1 MLFSCTKKTTP
12 EGVLKE
18 FVSKRFSQEFEVDD
32 FQEYLAGEILNEVLA
47 EDGKYLEKI
56 NASKNFKMGKFKI
69 NAKRCIEEKCFL
81 TYSLG
86 YSAPY
91 DTKDE
96 NSKTGNVSVNIRKI
110 AEMKKFEGMWKIFS
124 ITDVKTNFDYEE

>member
-1 MLFSCTKKTTP
+1 MMFSCTKKTTP
-12 EGVLKE
+12 EGVLRE
-18 FVSKRFSQEFEVDD
+18 FVSKRFSQEFDAGD
-32 FQEYLAGEILNEVLA
+32 FRDYLAGEILNEVLA

-56 NASKNFKMGKFKI
+56 NASKDFKMGKFKI

-86 YSAPY
+86 YAAPY
-91 DTKDE
+91 DSKDE
-96 NSKTGNVSVNIRKI
+96 QSTSGKVSVNVRKI
-110 AEMKKFEGMWKIFS
+110 AEMKKYDGMWKIFS